1 MKDVRKGILIILLL
15 SFTFSFSQEKEN
27 YKKVAKTFKELY
39 NKGDYTSIFEMFDT
53 NMKTALPLEK
63 TIALFKNNISPAG
76 KIQKMEFLKY
86 RSTAHVYK
94 TTLDNAIL
102 DFTISLDDKDKI
114 NGFFAALHKP
124 ESTGPKLERNT
135 TKMILPF
142 KEQWDVFWGG
152 TTVEENYHV
161 AYDNQKYAYDLLIL
175 NDGNSYKTDGKT
187 NEDYYVFGK
196 EIISPC
202 DATVVQVITGV
213 KDNVPGKLN
222 PKQMTGNTVLLET
235 ANKEFIMLA
244 HFKEKSIAVKEGQ
257 QVKAGDFLG
266 LCGNTGNSSEPHL
279 HLSLQ
284 NVKYLKEAT
293 GGKLFFSKIKVD
305 GKIKEDYLPVKN
317 DKIQNI
323 KE

>member
-1 MKDVRKGILIILLL
+1 MKKGILIILLL
-15 SFTFSFSQEKEN
+15 CSALSFSQEKEN
-27 YKKVAKTFKELY
+27 YKKVAAKFQELY
-39 NKGDYTSIFEMFDT
+39 NKGDYKSIFEMFDA

-63 TIALFKNNISPAG
+63 TITLFTNNIAPAG
-76 KIQKMEFLKY
+76 KIQKMEFLKL
-86 RSTAHVYK
+86 RSTAHIYK

-102 DFTISLDDKDKI
+102 DFTISLDNEDKI
-114 NGFFAALHKP
+114 NGFYGALHKP
-124 ESTGPKLERNT
+124 ENPTGPKLERNT
-135 TKMILPF
+135 TSMILPF
-142 KEQWDVFWGG
+142 KEQWDVVWGG
-152 TTVEENYHV
+152 TTVEQNYHV
-161 AYDNQKYAYDLLIL
+161 AYDNQKYAYDLLIM
-175 NDGNSYKTDGKT
+175 NDGKSFKTDGKT

-196 EIISPC
+196 EIFSPC

-222 PKQMTGNTVLLET
+222 PQQLTGNTVVLET

-244 HFKEKSIAVKEGQ
+244 HFKEKSIKVKEGQ

-284 NVKYLKEAT
+284 NVKHLREAT
-293 GGKLFFSKIKVD
+293 GGKLFFNKIKVN
-305 GKIKEDYLPVKN
+305 GEIKEDYLPVKN

-323 KE
+323 KR